1 MGAEKTI
8 SVRKLLQALYYIQ
21 SHAPADNPCK
31 TAIMYLLKILFFA
44 DRYHLRHFGFLAAE
58 DTYFAMKNG
67 PVASATLNI
76 LHGCLPNNASR
87 LDACLLSEIDGI
99 YEYNVCIKKQD
110 DDELSESFKLAMDF
124 AIKTYGKYTQFE
136 LSDISHD
143 YPEWK
148 KFECRLGVDA
158 NRFPM
163 CVGDF
168 FDNPDKMEK
177 SSCLGI
183 KVDPFADDDDFL
195 KEMREEFYATAQ

>member
-1 MGAEKTI
+1 MGTEKTI
-8 SVRKLLQALYYIQ
+8 SVRKLLQVLYYIQ

-31 TAIMYLLKILFFA
+31 TAIMYLLKMLFFA
-44 DRYHLRHFGFLAAE
+44 ERYHLRHFGFFATN

-67 PVASATLNI
+67 PVASAALDI
-76 LHGCLPNNASR
+76 LHKCLPNNASR

-99 YEYNVCIKKQD
+99 DEYNVCIKKQD

-124 AIKTYGKYTQFE
+124 SIKTFGQYNQFQ

-148 KFECRLGVDA
+148 KFENKIGIEA

-163 CVGDF
+163 NAGDF
-168 FDNPDKMEK
+168 FCNPENLEK
-177 SSCLGI
+177 SSRLGI
-183 KVDPFADDDDFL
+183 TVDPFAEDDNFL
-195 KEMREEFYATAQ
+195 KEMREEFYATA